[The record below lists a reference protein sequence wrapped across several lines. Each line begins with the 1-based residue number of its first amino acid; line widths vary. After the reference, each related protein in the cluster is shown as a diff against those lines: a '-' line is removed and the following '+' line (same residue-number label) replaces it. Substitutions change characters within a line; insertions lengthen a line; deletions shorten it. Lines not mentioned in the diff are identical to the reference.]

1 MIVFHPFQKSLDSH
15 PIKRGGVEKNS
26 DDSIQLS
33 LCNSGSTSSS
43 TLDNVLQHCFLTN
56 KNEMN
61 TQITM
66 GKEIAQ
72 IWAAQAQPWALMGHP
87 LSLGRVI
94 TR

>member
-1 MIVFHPFQKSLDSH
+1 MFHPFQKSVDSH
-15 PIKRGGVEKNS
+15 PIKIGGVEENCEG
-26 DDSIQLS
+26 SIKLS
-33 LCNSGSTSSS
+33 LCISDNSSSS
-43 TLDNVLQHCFLTN
+43 TLDFVLQHLFLTN
-56 KNEMN
+56 YNEMN